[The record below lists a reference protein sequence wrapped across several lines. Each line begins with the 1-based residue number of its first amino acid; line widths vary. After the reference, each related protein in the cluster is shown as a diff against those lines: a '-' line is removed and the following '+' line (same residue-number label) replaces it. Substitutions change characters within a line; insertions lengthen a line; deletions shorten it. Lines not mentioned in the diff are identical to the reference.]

1 MNAELEILGVKL
13 KHYRVDAA
21 MEIAEEYLS
30 NDKLN
35 TIGIVTMQMLMQA
48 SKEPTW
54 KQYIEDLD
62 LTVIGETEVL
72 EAAGIDPETP
82 SYEEVETN
90 EFIARFFWGLIQ
102 KKSRI
107 FVLGDTEEELQTLQK
122 YLTETYPGIEIG
134 GGAVVETLEES
145 AFDSL
150 VNEINSQTTDVIVSG
165 LAGTRQDRFVLE
177 NSSKII
183 NLPCKIK
190 CFYRKFCRSDTTPAK
205 SLSVFQRSALGA
217 ASNDLVGNVLGHRL
231 VVRRLHDILATALR
245 LGTQVGG
252 VAEHLSQRN
261 ERVDTLGASHC
272 LHALDLTTASIQVAD
287 NIAQI
292 LVGNDF
298 AV

>member
-107 FVLGDTEEELQTLQK
+107 FVLGDTGEELQTLQK

-134 GGAVVETLEES
+134 GGAVVET
-145 AFDSL
+145 L

-177 NSSKII
+177 NSSKISA
-183 NLPCKIK
+183 KIWL
-190 CFYRKFCRSDTTPAK
+190 
-205 SLSVFQRSALGA
+205 SLGEHSTLQNEAGIKTSWW
-217 ASNDLVGNVLGHRL
+217 
-231 VVRRLHDILATALR
+231 
-245 LGTQVGG
+245 GTLLKKNTFKWMVTKYNSEKDG
-252 VAEHLSQRN
+252 
-261 ERVDTLGASHC
+261 
-272 LHALDLTTASIQVAD
+272 
-287 NIAQI
+287 
-292 LVGNDF
+292 
-298 AV
+298 

>member
-13 KHYRVDAA
+13 KHYHVDAA
-21 MEIAEEYLS
+21 MEIVEEYLS

-177 NSSKII
+177 NSSKISA
-183 NLPCKIK
+183 KIWL
-190 CFYRKFCRSDTTPAK
+190 
-205 SLSVFQRSALGA
+205 SLGEHSTA
-217 ASNDLVGNVLGHRL
+217 AERGRYKNELVGNSAKEEYV
-231 VVRRLHDILATALR
+231 
-245 LGTQVGG
+245 QV
-252 VAEHLSQRN
+252 
-261 ERVDTLGASHC
+261 D
-272 LHALDLTTASIQVAD
+272 
-287 NIAQI
+287 
-292 LVGNDF
+292 GNKI
-298 AV
+298 

>member
-72 EAAGIDPETP
+72 EAAGIDRRRRPMRKWRRTSSSPVFLGTDSE
-82 SYEEVETN
+82 
-90 EFIARFFWGLIQ
+90 
-102 KKSRI
+102 KSRI

-177 NSSKII
+177 NSSKISA
-183 NLPCKIK
+183 KIWL
-190 CFYRKFCRSDTTPAK
+190 
-205 SLSVFQRSALGA
+205 SLGEHSTLQNEAGIKTSWW
-217 ASNDLVGNVLGHRL
+217 
-231 VVRRLHDILATALR
+231 
-245 LGTQVGG
+245 GTLLKKNTFKWMVTKYNSEKDG
-252 VAEHLSQRN
+252 
-261 ERVDTLGASHC
+261 
-272 LHALDLTTASIQVAD
+272 
-287 NIAQI
+287 
-292 LVGNDF
+292 
-298 AV
+298 

>member
-1 MNAELEILGVKL
+1 MTTASFFSIMGISCCQKEKGGQRCRNKRQENMEETLLEFRRKTEAYRTMNAELEILGVKL

-177 NSSKII
+177 NSSKISA
-183 NLPCKIK
+183 KIWL
-190 CFYRKFCRSDTTPAK
+190 
-205 SLSVFQRSALGA
+205 SLGEHSTLQNEAGIKTSWW
-217 ASNDLVGNVLGHRL
+217 
-231 VVRRLHDILATALR
+231 
-245 LGTQVGG
+245 GTLLKKNTFKRMVTKYNSEKDG
-252 VAEHLSQRN
+252 
-261 ERVDTLGASHC
+261 
-272 LHALDLTTASIQVAD
+272 
-287 NIAQI
+287 
-292 LVGNDF
+292 
-298 AV
+298 

>member
-107 FVLGDTEEELQTLQK
+107 FVLGDTGEELQTLQK

-145 AFDSL
+145 AFDQQPDDGRDCERPCGNAAGSFRSGKQQQNQRKNL
-150 VNEINSQTTDVIVSG
+150 AEPWRAFDAAERGRYKNE
-165 LAGTRQDRFVLE
+165 
-177 NSSKII
+177 
-183 NLPCKIK
+183 
-190 CFYRKFCRSDTTPAK
+190 
-205 SLSVFQRSALGA
+205 
-217 ASNDLVGNVLGHRL
+217 LVGNSAKEEYV
-231 VVRRLHDILATALR
+231 
-245 LGTQVGG
+245 QV
-252 VAEHLSQRN
+252 
-261 ERVDTLGASHC
+261 D
-272 LHALDLTTASIQVAD
+272 
-287 NIAQI
+287 
-292 LVGNDF
+292 GNKI
-298 AV
+298 

>member
-1 MNAELEILGVKL
+1 MEETLLEFRRKTEAYRTMNAELEILGVKL

-102 KKSRI
+102 TKSRI

-122 YLTETYPGIEIG
+122 YLTET
-134 GGAVVETLEES
+134 
-145 AFDSL
+145 
-150 VNEINSQTTDVIVSG
+150 
-165 LAGTRQDRFVLE
+165 
-177 NSSKII
+177 
-183 NLPCKIK
+183 
-190 CFYRKFCRSDTTPAK
+190 
-205 SLSVFQRSALGA
+205 
-217 ASNDLVGNVLGHRL
+217 
-231 VVRRLHDILATALR
+231 
-245 LGTQVGG
+245 
-252 VAEHLSQRN
+252 
-261 ERVDTLGASHC
+261 
-272 LHALDLTTASIQVAD
+272 
-287 NIAQI
+287 
-292 LVGNDF
+292 
-298 AV
+298 

>member
-1 MNAELEILGVKL
+1 MEETLLEFRRKTEAYRTMNAELEILGVKL

-72 EAAGIDPETP
+72 EATGIDPETP

-177 NSSKII
+177 NSSKISA
-183 NLPCKIK
+183 KIWL
-190 CFYRKFCRSDTTPAK
+190 
-205 SLSVFQRSALGA
+205 SLGEHSTLQNEAGIKTSWW
-217 ASNDLVGNVLGHRL
+217 
-231 VVRRLHDILATALR
+231 
-245 LGTQVGG
+245 GTLLKKNTFKWMVTKYNSEKDG
-252 VAEHLSQRN
+252 
-261 ERVDTLGASHC
+261 
-272 LHALDLTTASIQVAD
+272 
-287 NIAQI
+287 
-292 LVGNDF
+292 
-298 AV
+298 